1 MLGFQTWGCIMVGT
15 DKTTE
20 LPLQPQ
26 QLTFWADIVVHL
38 LTLKRSF
45 PRLILNIYQIKKIV
59 MFLTIEVLGSCC
71 CTVECVVGYDTRR
84 PDSNPVINNFYC
96 VYC

>member
-1 MLGFQTWGCIMVGT
+1 MLGFQTWGCRMVGA

-45 PRLILNIYQIKKIV
+45 PRLILNNLPNQKDCHV
-59 MFLTIEVLGSCC
+59 F
-71 CTVECVVGYDTRR
+71 
-84 PDSNPVINNFYC
+84 NNRSPGQLLLHS
-96 VYC
+96 